1 MRKAKSQS
9 GIFRTQNTYTFTRTT
24 YLFPLHGSRGIEN
37 YITNQAA
44 ESLRPASTLGEH
56 F

>member
-1 MRKAKSQS
+1 MEVYIK
-9 GIFRTQNTYTFTRTT
+9 
-24 YLFPLHGSRGIEN
+24 RGIEN

-56 F
+56 FGSLRNILENILHYLVAPYNL